1 MLCPNK
7 QKILLVTMRCYIVSA
22 KFFSHFFNLNSHFF
36 FWVTD
41 SKIIMFLSAFLC
53 LNFRNICFFFN
64 DQKCCLIHLQKLHAY
79 YIRLRLILPVWQICS
94 ILKSN
99 LQCLYWS
106 LGSVFAYRKINVFLT
121 HIIIP
126 VTSSAGWYVKP
137 KCSKKVH
144 FFSY

>member
-1 MLCPNK
+1 
-7 QKILLVTMRCYIVSA
+7 
-22 KFFSHFFNLNSHFF
+22 
-36 FWVTD
+36 
-41 SKIIMFLSAFLC
+41 MFLSAFLC

-64 DQKCCLIHLQKLHAY
+64 YRKCCLIHLQKLHAY

-126 VTSSAGWYVKP
+126 VTSSAGCMWNQNVP
-137 KCSKKVH
+137 KKSSFFPLLTSFWINH
-144 FFSY
+144 FKINSFIRFNKYGKLFYPYTTSTTSHPY